1 MKTEMMCLT
10 GRGEGSME
18 PFRTD
23 GIPAEI
29 RVVRSSRRTL
39 SASVGADGSITVRAP
54 LRLPEAEIRRF
65 LHEKSARLCELLERR
80 SAEDEKVR
88 ALSPLTAAELSALA
102 DEAVRVIPERVQ
114 HYAAMLGVSYGK
126 ITVRN
131 QKTRWGSCSAEGSL
145 SFNCLL
151 MLAPRE
157 VLDSVVVHELCHR
170 LEMNHSARFY
180 AAVYRV
186 FPDYDRCHWWLRE
199 NGSLL
204 LRRMTAQFESKE

>member
-1 MKTEMMCLT
+1 M
-10 GRGEGSME
+10 R
-18 PFRTD
+18 PFRSD

-29 RVVRSSRRTL
+29 RVVRSSRKTI
-39 SASVGADGSITVRAP
+39 SASVGEDGCITVRAP

-65 LHEKSARLCELLERR
+65 LQEKSARLCELLERQR
-80 SAEDEKVR
+80 AENER
-88 ALSPLTAAELSALA
+88 LNAMPPLTAAELHALA

-114 HYAAMLGVSYGK
+114 HYAALLGVKYGS

-131 QKTRWGSCSAEGSL
+131 QKTRWGSCSAEGNL

-151 MLAPRE
+151 MLAPPE

-186 FPDYDRCHWWLRE
+186 FPDYDRCRSWLKE

-204 LRRMTAQFESKE
+204 LGRMIRTALPNT

>member
-1 MKTEMMCLT
+1 M
-10 GRGEGSME
+10 R
-18 PFRTD
+18 PFRSD

-29 RVVRSSRRTL
+29 RVVRSSRKTL
-39 SASVGADGSITVRAP
+39 SASVGEDGCITVRAP

-65 LHEKSARLCELLERR
+65 LQEKSARLCELLERQR
-80 SAEDEKVR
+80 AENER
-88 ALSPLTAAELSALA
+88 LNAMPPLTAAELHALA
-102 DEAVRVIPERVQ
+102 DEAVRVIPERVR
-114 HYAAMLGVSYGK
+114 HYAALLGVKYGS

-131 QKTRWGSCSAEGSL
+131 QKTRWGSCSAEGNL

-151 MLAPRE
+151 MLAPPE

-186 FPDYDRCHWWLRE
+186 FPDYDRCRSWLKE

-204 LRRMTAQFESKE
+204 LRRMIRTALPNT

>member
-1 MKTEMMCLT
+1 M
-10 GRGEGSME
+10 R
-18 PFRTD
+18 PFRSD

-29 RVVRSSRRTL
+29 RVVRSSRKTL
-39 SASVGADGSITVRAP
+39 SASVGEDGCITVRAP

-65 LHEKSARLCELLERR
+65 LQEKSARLCELLERQR
-80 SAEDEKVR
+80 AENER
-88 ALSPLTAAELSALA
+88 LNAMPPLTAAELHALA
-102 DEAVRVIPERVQ
+102 DEAVRVIPERVR
-114 HYAAMLGVSYGK
+114 HYAALLGVKYGS

-131 QKTRWGSCSAEGSL
+131 QKTRWGSCSAEGNL

-151 MLAPRE
+151 MLAPPE

-186 FPDYDRCHWWLRE
+186 FPDYDRCRSWLKE
-199 NGSLL
+199 NGALL
-204 LRRMTAQFESKE
+204 LRRMIRTALPNT

>member
-1 MKTEMMCLT
+1 M
-10 GRGEGSME
+10 R
-18 PFRTD
+18 PFRSD

-29 RVVRSSRRTL
+29 RVVRSSRKTL
-39 SASVGADGSITVRAP
+39 SASVGEDGCITVRAP

-65 LHEKSARLCELLERR
+65 LQEKSARLCELLERQR
-80 SAEDEKVR
+80 AENER
-88 ALSPLTAAELSALA
+88 LNAMPPLTAAELHALA
-102 DEAVRVIPERVQ
+102 DEAVRVIPERVR
-114 HYAAMLGVSYGK
+114 HYAALLGVKYGS

-131 QKTRWGSCSAEGSL
+131 QKTRWGSCSAEGNL

-151 MLAPRE
+151 MLAPPE

-186 FPDYDRCHWWLRE
+186 FPDYDRCRSWLKE

-204 LRRMTAQFESKE
+204 LRRMIRMALPNT